1 MTRYK
6 YLICIT
12 ASLLPLCAC
21 AITPPLLENPNAKLS
36 TPVLVQIDTPQATRF
51 VTSTPVMLGMVN
63 VPASAQPAVTVASTL
78 NTTQSS
84 PKSSEL
90 QAPARTATMT
100 KAEATRT
107 SQAPL
112 RVTPTLRPTA
122 TKTPS
127 PLPSTQPNNQA
138 NLTEFAAFERRML
151 ELVNNDRQNA
161 GLQPV
166 QWDDFAAN
174 VARSHAQ
181 EMANLGYFSHW
192 DVNGFGPDTRYGLA
206 GGNDASM
213 ENIYMFW
220 WRFSDGRPAFIT
232 DWDKVILDAQKA
244 LMESAGHRANILMP
258 EHTHVG
264 IGVVYNAN
272 TGDVRID
279 QVFTNRYIQL
289 SALPRVVPV
298 GQELDIA
305 GFLINGASSPLINVA
320 WEPFPAPLTVA
331 QLASKA
337 HPFSPTNIVSQAI
350 APKVNGSQFTGK
362 VNLDSAGRAG
372 IYHIR
377 IFITVGGRQVLAAD
391 AVVQGQN

>member
-21 AITPPLLENPNAKLS
+21 APAPLESPAVMLS
-36 TPVLVQIDTPQATRF
+36 TPVLAQINTPQATRF
-51 VTSTPVMLGMVN
+51 VTPTPVMPGMVN
-63 VPASAQPAVTVASTL
+63 VPAPTQPAVTVASTL

-90 QAPARTATMT
+90 QAPARTATVT
-100 KAEATRT
+100 KAQATRT

-127 PLPSTQPNNQA
+127 PPTSSQPNNQA
-138 NLTEFAAFERRML
+138 NLTEFAALERRML
-151 ELVNNDRQNA
+151 ELVNNDRRIA

-174 VARSHAQ
+174 VARLHAQ

-192 DVNGFGPDTRYGLA
+192 DINGFGPDTRYGLA

>member
-21 AITPPLLENPNAKLS
+21 APAPLESPAVMLS
-36 TPVLVQIDTPQATRF
+36 TPVLAQINTPQATRF
-51 VTSTPVMLGMVN
+51 VTPTPVMPGMVN
-63 VPASAQPAVTVASTL
+63 VPAPTQPAVTVASTL

-90 QAPARTATMT
+90 QAPARTATVT
-100 KAEATRT
+100 KAQATRT

-127 PLPSTQPNNQA
+127 PPTSSQPNNQA
-138 NLTEFAAFERRML
+138 NLTEFAALERRML
-151 ELVNNDRQNA
+151 ELVNNDRRIA

-174 VARSHAQ
+174 VARLHAQ

-192 DVNGFGPDTRYGLA
+192 DINGFGPDTRYGLA

-220 WRFSDGRPAFIT
+220 WRFSDGRPALIT
-232 DWDKVILDAQKA
+232 DWDKVIRDAQKA

-279 QVFTNRYIQL
+279 QIFTNRYTQL
-289 SALPRVVPV
+289 SALPRVVRV
-298 GQELDIA
+298 GQELDVA

-337 HPFSPTNIVSQAI
+337 HSFSPTNIVSQAI

-362 VNLDSAGRAG
+362 VKLDSAGRAG

-377 IFITVGGRQVLAAD
+377 IFATVGGRQVLVAD
-391 AVVQGQN
+391 AAVQGQN

>member
-1 MTRYK
+1 
-6 YLICIT
+6 
-12 ASLLPLCAC
+12 
-21 AITPPLLENPNAKLS
+21 
-36 TPVLVQIDTPQATRF
+36 
-51 VTSTPVMLGMVN
+51 
-63 VPASAQPAVTVASTL
+63 
-78 NTTQSS
+78 
-84 PKSSEL
+84 
-90 QAPARTATMT
+90 MT

>member
-51 VTSTPVMLGMVN
+51 VTPTPVMLGMVN

>member
-21 AITPPLLENPNAKLS
+21 APAPLESPAVMLS
-36 TPVLVQIDTPQATRF
+36 TPVLVQINTPQATRF
-51 VTSTPVMLGMVN
+51 VTPTPVMPGMVN
-63 VPASAQPAVTVASTL
+63 VPAPTQPAVTVASTL

-90 QAPARTATMT
+90 QAPARTATVT
-100 KAEATRT
+100 KAQATRT
-107 SQAPL
+107 SQASL

-122 TKTPS
+122 TKAPS
-127 PLPSTQPNNQA
+127 PPTSSQPNNQA
-138 NLTEFAAFERRML
+138 NLTEFAALERRML
-151 ELVNNDRQNA
+151 ELVNNDRRIA

-174 VARSHAQ
+174 VARLHAQ

-192 DVNGFGPDTRYGLA
+192 DINGFGPDTRYGLA

-220 WRFSDGRPAFIT
+220 WRFSDGRPALIT
-232 DWDKVILDAQKA
+232 DWDKVIWDAQKA

-279 QVFTNRYIQL
+279 QIFTNRYTQL
-289 SALPRVVPV
+289 SALPRVVRV
-298 GQELDIA
+298 GQELDVA

-337 HPFSPTNIVSQAI
+337 HSFSPTNIVSQAI

-377 IFITVGGRQVLAAD
+377 IFATVGGRQVLVAD
-391 AVVQGQN
+391 AAVQGQN